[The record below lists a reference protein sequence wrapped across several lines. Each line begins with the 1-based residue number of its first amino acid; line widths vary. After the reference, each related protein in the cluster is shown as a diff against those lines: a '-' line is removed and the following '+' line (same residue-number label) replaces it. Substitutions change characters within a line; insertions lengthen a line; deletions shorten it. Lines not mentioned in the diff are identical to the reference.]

1 VNQRDARVT
10 HPKFLLVFVTVVLAL
25 GLPLSAQAADT
36 ETVVQGRYLT
46 LTSIG
51 DLDAMGSLVPGRPV
65 LWQVGVQAHPPTIS
79 QIDIGISAQGP
90 LSEAGGLQIEIHAC
104 TVRWVNGVCVGI
116 EELWLPNQDVATAVV
131 PVAAYGARLLG
142 TMKSTDQR
150 WLLIRAT
157 LPTERTSGSTAEL
170 SIHAWGPGD
179 EIETG
184 RKASGPLASTGSSL
198 WPAIGLA
205 ALPLIAGIGVAAVI
219 RRRPLG
225 YRP

>member
-1 VNQRDARVT
+1 VKQREARVV
-10 HPKFLLVFVTVVLAL
+10 HPRFLLVFVTFALAL
-25 GLPLSAQAADT
+25 GFPVSAHAADT

-46 LTSIG
+46 LISIG

-65 LWQVGVQAHPPTIS
+65 LWQVGVQAQPPTIS
-79 QIDIGISAQGP
+79 QVDIGISAQGP
-90 LSEAGGLQIEIHAC
+90 LAEPGGLQIEIHAC
-104 TVRWVNGVCVGI
+104 TARWVNGVCVGI

-142 TMKSTDQR
+142 TMNSTEQR

-157 LPTERTSGSTAEL
+157 LPAERTPGSTAVL

-179 EIETG
+179 EIRTG
-184 RKASGPLASTGSSL
+184 RTASGPLASTGSSL

-205 ALPLIAGIGVAAVI
+205 ALPIIAGIGVAAVI
-219 RRRPLG
+219 RRRPPG